1 MDFTG
6 TRVLQDDLPAA
17 EARAL
22 LGPRRILGV
31 SVKTPEQAV
40 AAAAAGADYL
50 GAGAGGQGRLYPG
63 AMSAQPWVFQYV
75 AHSHACADWW
85 PLIQPSAH
93 GTMLHCAQQQHCSIG
108 TTEA

>member
-1 MDFTG
+1 MLTSS
-6 TRVLQDDLPAA
+6 TRILQDDLPAA

-50 GAGAGGQGRLYPG
+50 GAGAGGEGLGDWSLTLGQIFGLNGR
-63 AMSAQPWVFQYV
+63 V
-75 AHSHACADWW
+75 
-85 PLIQPSAH
+85 
-93 GTMLHCAQQQHCSIG
+93 
-108 TTEA
+108 TTTCGH

>member
-1 MDFTG
+1 MQQMVGFTEMDEHAAGRSAFM
-6 TRVLQDDLPAA
+6 LPQDDLPAA

-50 GAGAGGQGRLYPG
+50 GAGAGGGGCVAGFCWRDGQIT
-63 AMSAQPWVFQYV
+63 SA
-75 AHSHACADWW
+75 CR
-85 PLIQPSAH
+85 
-93 GTMLHCAQQQHCSIG
+93 
-108 TTEA
+108 

>member
-1 MDFTG
+1 MLVRRHSAQGHRNTFCPECLNIYLWPA
-6 TRVLQDDLPAA
+6 VLQDDLPAA

-50 GAGAGGQGRLYPG
+50 GAGAGGEGFGDWSLTFIQGQLLEEVVNG
-63 AMSAQPWVFQYV
+63 HV
-75 AHSHACADWW
+75 
-85 PLIQPSAH
+85 
-93 GTMLHCAQQQHCSIG
+93 
-108 TTEA
+108 TTTCVR

>member
-1 MDFTG
+1 MPTERQSYQSTAVARHQGVTMFTSG
-6 TRVLQDDLPAA
+6 MHILQDDLPAA

-50 GAGAGGQGRLYPG
+50 GAGAGGENWTYPG
-63 AMSAQPWVFQYV
+63 SMS
-75 AHSHACADWW
+75 SHPCF
-85 PLIQPSAH
+85 S
-93 GTMLHCAQQQHCSIG
+93 
-108 TTEA
+108 